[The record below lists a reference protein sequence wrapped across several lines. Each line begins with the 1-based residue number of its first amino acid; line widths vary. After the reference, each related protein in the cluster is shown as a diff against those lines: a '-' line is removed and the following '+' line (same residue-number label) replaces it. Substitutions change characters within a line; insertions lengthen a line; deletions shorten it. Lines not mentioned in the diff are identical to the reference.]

1 VLTTF
6 AEAPLVFEVELDVEA
21 EDVLELVD
29 EEVFEAVPF
38 EEEEEDDTEL
48 FIVVPVAEWVES
60 MAEEVDAEVDTVP
73 VPDAEVDVVGT
84 ALLPELVVVPEETLE
99 PPVIWKANE
108 YWKVLGWASSVRFR
122 P

>member
-1 VLTTF
+1 
-6 AEAPLVFEVELDVEA
+6 
-21 EDVLELVD
+21 
-29 EEVFEAVPF
+29 
-38 EEEEEDDTEL
+38 
-48 FIVVPVAEWVES
+48 

-108 YWKVLGWASSVRFR
+108 Y
-122 P
+122 